1 LIQLV
6 PKYFT
11 LLEAESLLPELENLL
26 RSCVQGKQDYDAAE
40 EELRSVAT
48 RITLNGGMV
57 IVREQVAETRS
68 RKDSAARTMK
78 SSVEKIE
85 QIGCHIKDLNL
96 GLLDFPTLYRDQ
108 EVYLCWRLGES
119 GISFWHHVED
129 GFSGRQAVNAEFI
142 ANHRGNPVS

>member
-1 LIQLV
+1 M

-11 LLEAESLLPELENLL
+11 LLEAETLLPELENLL
-26 RSCVQGKQDYDAAE
+26 RSCVQGKQDYDGAE

-57 IVREQVAETRS
+57 IVREQVAEVRV
-68 RKDSAARTMK
+68 RKDSAARTIK

-108 EVYLCWRLGES
+108 EVYLCWKLGES
-119 GISFWHHVED
+119 GIGFWHHVDD
-129 GFSGRQAVNAEFI
+129 GFSGRQPVNAEFL
-142 ANHRGNPVS
+142 ANHRGSPVS

>member
-1 LIQLV
+1 V

-26 RSCVQGKQDYDAAE
+26 RSCVRGKQDYDGAE

-57 IVREQVAETRS
+57 IVREQVAEVRT
-68 RKDSAARTMK
+68 RKDSAARTIK

-108 EVYLCWRLGES
+108 EVYLCWKLGES
-119 GISFWHHVED
+119 GISFWHHMDD
-129 GFSGRQAVNAEFI
+129 GFSGRQAVNAEFL

>member
-1 LIQLV
+1 M

-26 RSCVQGKQDYDAAE
+26 RSCVQGKRDYDESE

-57 IVREQVAETRS
+57 IVREQVAEVRS
-68 RKDSAARTMK
+68 RKDSAARTIK
-78 SSVEKIE
+78 SSVEKLE

-108 EVYLCWRLGES
+108 EVYLCWKLGES
-119 GISFWHHVED
+119 RIGFWHHVDD
-129 GFSGRQAVNAEFI
+129 GFSGRQPVNAEFL